1 MLKLKQILLSTAM
14 LHISSMALTISRRT
28 LLKAYTHKS
37 IIHFLPNNHTTA
49 NNLVR
54 LFSLARSSF
63 FPLALSLFSTF
74 LFFCSSNFNFFKY
87 SILGFNFRINSIY
100 YEYEYHSN
108 NNKVRAK

>member
-37 IIHFLPNNHTTA
+37 IIHFLP